1 MHVLVLEYTVLST
14 TPLALALSLSITMVT
29 AKPSW
34 LDDLETK
41 GYAVVPGVIPQE
53 ACDEFVKE
61 AWDWL
66 ESFPYGFK
74 RDDRSTWTSEHLPH
88 GPTGG
93 LYNRYSVNHE
103 AFVWKIRM

>member
-1 MHVLVLEYTVLST
+1 
-14 TPLALALSLSITMVT
+14 MVT
-29 AKPSW
+29 AKSSW
-34 LDDLETK
+34 LDDLETN
-41 GYAVVPGVIPQE
+41 GYAVVPGVIPPE
-53 ACDEFVKE
+53 ACDEFIDE